1 MAEIKIFG
9 YTNKI
14 SVKQGEEI
22 DFHVYADGTDVADA
36 KLVRLIHGDEHP
48 DGPGFVE
55 EEIDN
60 DINGK
65 WKVEKQFTQIGSF
78 LKVNDPNNEL
88 SIEQDKITELHK
100 RIESSNRVVT
110 EYVGSSEALKDLSKS
125 ISEEDQPY

>member
-55 EEIDN
+55 EVIDN

-65 WKVEKQFTQIGSF
+65 WKVEKQGGPKTAP
-78 LKVNDPNNEL
+78 LKPRWPSLQSLETCWRKYRCGKWVCC
-88 SIEQDKITELHK
+88 
-100 RIESSNRVVT
+100 
-110 EYVGSSEALKDLSKS
+110 YFF
-125 ISEEDQPY
+125 

>member
-36 KLVRLIHGDEHP
+36 NLVRLIHGDEHP

-65 WKVEKQFTQIGSF
+65 WKVENGKWKVAQI
-78 LKVNDPNNEL
+78 
-88 SIEQDKITELHK
+88 QDQGGRPPPGI
-100 RIESSNRVVT
+100 NV
-110 EYVGSSEALKDLSKS
+110 
-125 ISEEDQPY
+125 